1 MPLSLTPD
9 SLAAY
14 LRPGCSVYWP
24 GCAAHS
30 CLFEAWMKAAPEMA
44 AGVNF
49 SGVWIPGFN
58 RFDPTALHPQA
69 RASTFFLPPS
79 LRAGWQR
86 GAIDYRPLHYSEI
99 ERHLRTPGLFDVLM
113 LQVAPPDADGL
124 CSLSLAAD
132 FTPTVLQA
140 VAGSTRVAGG
150 GGGGGG
156 GLRTGSRDRRGAVV
170 LAHVNPELPRTNGPA
185 VAVQAIT
192 AWVHQAAPLLTL
204 ADAPPDAAL
213 LAVAQ
218 QVAERVRDGDTLQ
231 FGLGRLQAATLAALR
246 SHRQLKLHSGMV
258 SDGLLGLLQAG
269 ALAPTSNR
277 PGSQPPVCTGAALG
291 SPALYAAMA
300 DAALVRFAPV
310 SHTHAHATL
319 AALPRLVAINSAI
332 EVDLL
337 GQVNCEW
344 LHGQQVSGVGGL
356 VDFVRGA
363 RASAGGR
370 AIVAA
375 TATAG
380 QGARSRIVPLLAP
393 AAVGLAR
400 SDTDTVV
407 TEHGAAALRH
417 LGVQERAQALIAV
430 AAPEHRDALQQA
442 WHTLRRTL

>member
-1 MPLSLTPD
+1 MPLHLTPD
-9 SLAAY
+9 RLAAY

-24 GCAAHS
+24 GCAGHS
-30 CLFEAWMKAAPEMA
+30 SLFEAWLKAAPEMA
-44 AGVNF
+44 DGVDF
-49 SGVWIPGFN
+49 SGVWIPGVN
-58 RFDPTALHPQA
+58 DFDPTALHPQA
-69 RASTFFLPPS
+69 RATAYFLPRS

-86 GAIDYRPLHYSEI
+86 GAVDYRPWHYSEI
-99 ERHLRTPGLFDVLM
+99 ARHFATTGLFDVLM
-113 LQVAPPDADGL
+113 LQVAPPDDNGL

-140 VAGSTRVAGG
+140 VVEGG
-150 GGGGGG
+150 GGDSG
-156 GLRTGSRDRRGAVV
+156 GSRTVV
-170 LAHVNPELPRTNGPA
+170 LAHVNPDLPRTHGPA

-192 AWVHQAAPLLTL
+192 AWVHQAAPLLTV
-204 ADAPPDAAL
+204 ADTPPDAAL
-213 LAVAQ
+213 QAVAQ
-218 QVAERVRDGDTLQ
+218 QVAKWVRDGDTLQ

-258 SDGLLGLLQAG
+258 SDGLLGLLQSG
-269 ALAPTSNR
+269 ALAPTSR
-277 PGSQPPVCTGAALG
+277 SRPPVCTGAALG
-291 SPALYAAMA
+291 SRALYAAMA

-332 EVDLL
+332 EIDLL

-375 TATAG
+375 TATVGHGAG
-380 QGARSRIVPLLAP
+380 SQSGSQSGSRIVPLLAP

-407 TEHGAAALRH
+407 TEHGVAALRH
-417 LGVQERAQALIAV
+417 LGVQARAQALIAV